1 MGSMQNTSKLLR
13 AITSVFAR
21 RLLQRIGLFAGIIV
35 VLLIVAVVLLAVK
48 VDPLWSVAFVV
59 LGPLL
64 LVGSVIFAVLWFATG
79 RLRPRKLSRQESKD
93 IYGFTNRLFDIA
105 GRVKT
110 PWPILV
116 MSVLKSAVLKR
127 ESNVLGDVINESK
140 SLRAEFVRL
149 RDSMD

>member
-1 MGSMQNTSKLLR
+1 MQNTSKLLR

-35 VLLIVAVVLLAVK
+35 VLLIVAGVLLAVK